1 MTKQWEGTT
10 QPPRAAAVARFLGV
24 LSAVGVFVI
33 YLAGLAVSYRAAGG
47 LNVEVSDS
55 PAWLYPVVVV
65 GLVIVGSLGLVAATI
80 DPRRTSRVYPWIL
93 VGIGTITQIVFGLVL
108 TEQALDPRNIAVIV
122 LPPFTAALSIAE
134 FARELRNLLRQQN

>member
-1 MTKQWEGTT
+1 MTKQWEGS
-10 QPPRAAAVARFLGV
+10 QPPRVIAVARFLGV
-24 LSAVGVFVI
+24 LSAIGVFVI

-47 LNVEVSDS
+47 LDVEVSES

-80 DPRRTSRVYPWIL
+80 DPQRTSRVYPWLL
-93 VGIGTITQIVFGLVL
+93 VGIGTVTQILFGLVL
-108 TEQALDPRNIAVIV
+108 TDQSLDARNIAVIV

-134 FARELRNLLRQQN
+134 FARELRNLLRPQP